1 MLVAA
6 ARYRIQESICGR
18 GIVRCGVLHSFSGS
32 TGFGYDSLFNWSIWY
47 FFKKKELKQDA
58 VLATDTN
65 SANITSMQSPHEKIL
80 APSILAGDHADL
92 KSSLKE
98 IEAAGLSW
106 VHLDIMDG
114 HFVPNLTFGPQT
126 VKAMRST
133 SDLFF
138 DVHLMLDNPD
148 KFVDAFIDAGA
159 DQVTIHVEPDYPITD
174 TLKHIRKRGCKCGV
188 VLNPDTPVDAAKPF
202 LEECNIVLLMTV
214 QPGFGG
220 QSFRED
226 ILPKMETLAKWRNEF
241 GLNYRLEVD
250 GGVDLKTAGS
260 CTARGVDTLVAGTA
274 FFNAEDR
281 KAFNA
286 TVTA

>member
-1 MLVAA
+1 
-6 ARYRIQESICGR
+6 
-18 GIVRCGVLHSFSGS
+18 
-32 TGFGYDSLFNWSIWY
+32 
-47 FFKKKELKQDA
+47 
-58 VLATDTN
+58 
-65 SANITSMQSPHEKIL
+65 MQSSHEKIL

-98 IEAAGLSW
+98 IEDAGLSW

-114 HFVPNLTFGPQT
+114 HFVPNLSFGPQS
-126 VKAMRST
+126 VKAMRSA

-159 DQVTIHVEPDYPITD
+159 DQVTIHVEPDYPIVE
-174 TLKHIRKRGCKCGV
+174 TLKHIRARGCKCGV
-188 VLNPDTPVDAAKPF
+188 ALNPDTPAEAAKPF
-202 LEECNIVLLMTV
+202 LAECDIVLLMTV

-226 ILPKMETLAKWRNEF
+226 VLPKMETIAKWRDEF
-241 GLNYRLEVD
+241 ALNYRLEVD
-250 GGVDLKTAGS
+250 GGVDLSIAGS

-274 FFNAEDR
+274 FFKAEDR
-281 KAFNA
+281 KAFIA
-286 TVTA
+286 KVTA